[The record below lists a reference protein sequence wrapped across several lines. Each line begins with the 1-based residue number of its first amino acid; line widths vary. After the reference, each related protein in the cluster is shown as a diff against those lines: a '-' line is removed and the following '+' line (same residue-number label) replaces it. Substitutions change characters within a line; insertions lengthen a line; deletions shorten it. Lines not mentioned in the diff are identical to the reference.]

1 MDWDIESTLELR
13 GGVPIPRFGLGV
25 FRAGQ
30 GRGTQDAV
38 RWALARGY
46 RHIDTARVYRN
57 EEDVGAALAESPVS
71 RDDVFL
77 TTKLWN
83 QQQGYDET
91 LRAFDQSLAAL
102 RVEHV
107 DLYLMHWPVLETRLD
122 SWRAMERIHT
132 EGRAR
137 AIGVSNFMRRHLD
150 ELFASCT
157 VAPAVNQIEL
167 HPFCQQ
173 PDAVAASEQR
183 GVVVEAYSPL
193 TKARRLDDPTLVA
206 VAHETGRSV
215 AQVLLRWALQRGWV
229 VIPKSA
235 NERRIDENAN
245 VFDFALSEAHMARLD
260 GLDEGDHLAWDPTD
274 AP

>member
-1 MDWDIESTLELR
+1 MDWDIESTIELR

-30 GRGTQDAV
+30 GQGTQDAV

-57 EEDVGAALAESPVS
+57 EEDVGVALADSPVA
-71 RDDVFL
+71 RADVFL

-83 QQQGYDET
+83 RQQGYDET
-91 LRAFDQSLAAL
+91 LRAFDESLAAL
-102 RVEHV
+102 RVERV
-107 DLYLMHWPVLETRLD
+107 DLYLMHWPVAETRLA
-122 SWRAMERIHT
+122 SWKAMERIHA
-132 EGRAR
+132 EGRAQ

-150 ELFASCT
+150 ELFAHCT
-157 VAPAVNQIEL
+157 VPPAVNQIEL

-173 PDAVAASEQR
+173 PDAVAASEER

-193 TKARRLDDPTLVA
+193 TKARRLDDPTLASVA
-206 VAHETGRSV
+206 DESGRTV
-215 AQVLLRWALQRGWV
+215 AQVLIRWALQKGWV

-235 NERRIDENAN
+235 NERRIDENAS
-245 VFDFALSEAHMARLD
+245 VFDFALTHAQMARLD
-260 GLDEGDHLAWDPTD
+260 ALEEDDHLAWDPTD